1 MNWNIVQDSWKQLK
15 SKVTAHRGKLDSIST
30 ITGKGEATA
39 GEIQET
45 YRVAQGEA
53 EEQIERIKDTHK
65 E

>member
-15 SKVTAHRGKLDSIST
+15 SKVIAHRDKRDNIDTISE
-30 ITGKGEATA
+30 KGEVTA

-45 YRVAQGEA
+45 YGIAQGEA
-53 EEQIERIKDTHK
+53 EEQVELIKDTHK